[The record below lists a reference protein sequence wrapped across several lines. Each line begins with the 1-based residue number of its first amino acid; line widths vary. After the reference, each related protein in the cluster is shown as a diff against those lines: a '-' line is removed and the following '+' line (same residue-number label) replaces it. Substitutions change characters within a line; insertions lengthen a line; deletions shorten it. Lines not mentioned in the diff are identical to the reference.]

1 MAKPNGPQ
9 QAVTPSQI
17 AQRAYELYVREGR
30 PTNRALDH
38 WLAAEREMLGQAT
51 NAIALRIPSQVPV
64 RVQAS
69 PSRLTRKL
77 QVTSLMS

>member
-1 MAKPNGPQ
+1 MAKSNGPQ

-17 AQRAYELYVREGR
+17 AQRAYELYVQEGR

-38 WLAAEREMLGQAT
+38 WLAAERELLGKAA
-51 NAIALRIPSQVPV
+51 NAIALRIPAQVPV

-69 PSRLTRKL
+69 PSKLTRKL
-77 QVTSLMS
+77 QPTSLLS